1 LKSIIGFLSV
11 AFFISSNLLA
21 ETVQKA
27 SPQLNEAELKLRR
40 EQVKIILDQMHSL
53 ALSIQADQSKEESML
68 RQLNEDIPAIRD
80 YYKKVVDSTL
90 DKVKSG
96 KNVKI
101 ESRYHEDDANDEL
114 NRNLC
119 RLESDLNILQKKGR
133 LLDYHIYS
141 SVSGQ
146 SVQATVIAFPKDGQE
161 KDGIKFTLPTFN
173 FTAPESVVKE
183 KVCGVCGPGLNFS
196 CLPNRGRWDDKIKS
210 EKSYW
215 SPVDGLQD
223 KILTGDRV
231 LQLNTWAG
239 ELKKLL
245 DSVQQEQWPY
255 VLGEEKPV
263 SESKKLHSH
272 EAKAN
277 AQAPVKEEVLP

>member
-1 LKSIIGFLSV
+1 MKSIIGFLSV
-11 AFFISSNLLA
+11 AAFISLNLVA
-21 ETVQKA
+21 EPVQKTA
-27 SPQLNEAELKLRR
+27 PQLNESELKERR
-40 EQVKIILDQMHSL
+40 EQVKIILDQMHIM
-53 ALSIQADQSKEESML
+53 ALGIQADQSKEESML
-68 RQLNEDIPAIRD
+68 RELNEDIPAIRD

-119 RLESDLNILQKKGR
+119 RLESDLNILRKKGR

-196 CLPNRGRWDDKIKS
+196 CVPNRGRWDDKIKS
-210 EKSYW
+210 EKGSW
-215 SPVDGLQD
+215 SPVDGLQH
-223 KILTGDRV
+223 KVLTGDRV
-231 LQLNTWAG
+231 LQLNTWAT

-255 VLGEEKPV
+255 VLGEEKAV
-263 SESKKLHSH
+263 SDSKKAHTH
-272 EAKAN
+272 ETIPN
-277 AQAPVKEEVLP
+277 AQAPVKEDLLP